1 MEPPIRPYNPNGP
14 GGPRPPVARAGE
26 RTEAALALPA
36 GSAVSESSLAMR
48 VESRRGARLVA
59 DVIEVDTTTPR
70 DDLSELSDLSDPLEV
85 ADDLSVAPPDEP
97 TPRRTRRRA
106 TARAPEDAPH
116 PRVKVAAKPPA
127 KVATKRGAAGARSE
141 TAPPVVVAA
150 VAPVAPI
157 SDGARPMARIQADDQ
172 RDVTTSDSG
181 ASAARHVAAE
191 ASAQPKVIEAGPVV
205 GVADFE
211 DIFTRFQTPL
221 TNFVFRLVGNR
232 EQAYDLTQD
241 VFVKA
246 YRALSAGTTIQAA
259 ARSSWL
265 YRIASN
271 TATDALRRRRLIS
284 WLPLSLFNED
294 RGVGAGMPGMD
305 LPNSQQGPSEE
316 ALNNSMSA
324 FASGYDGGRFE
335 QRVADREVVQ
345 RVLRRLPEKYA
356 KCLLL
361 YEYEGFSCAEI
372 AEVLSV
378 SPSAVKMRLMR
389 ARERFITLYREEV
402 NG

>member
-1 MEPPIRPYNPNGP
+1 MESPIRPYNPNGP
-14 GGPRPPVARAGE
+14 GGPGGSHPPGARMGE
-26 RTEAALALPA
+26 RTERTERTEGAAALPA
-36 GSAVSESSLAMR
+36 GSALAEASLVMR
-48 VESRRGARLVA
+48 VETRRTGRVAADVA
-59 DVIEVDTTTPR
+59 DLDVGSIDGAQGAEEVDA
-70 DDLSELSDLSDPLEV
+70 EN
-85 ADDLSVAPPDEP
+85 APPPPKRGGRRAQAERQAGAAP
-97 TPRRTRRRA
+97 RTRAKAAAKAPAKTPAKADAAGRGVEDADAQASPRA
-106 TARAPEDAPH
+106 DARVGDAAAHAGNGASLSPTQDRELTARAD
-116 PRVKVAAKPPA
+116 VADLANEE
-127 KVATKRGAAGARSE
+127 VTHSRAGE
-141 TAPPVVVAA
+141 VGQT
-150 VAPVAPI
+150 
-157 SDGARPMARIQADDQ
+157 
-172 RDVTTSDSG
+172 
-181 ASAARHVAAE
+181 
-191 ASAQPKVIEAGPVV
+191 V
-205 GVADFE
+205 GVTDFE

-246 YRALSAGTTIQAA
+246 YRALSSGTTIQAA
-259 ARSSWL
+259 ALSSWL

-305 LPNSQQGPSEE
+305 LPNTQQGPSEE
-316 ALNNSMSA
+316 ALNNSVSA